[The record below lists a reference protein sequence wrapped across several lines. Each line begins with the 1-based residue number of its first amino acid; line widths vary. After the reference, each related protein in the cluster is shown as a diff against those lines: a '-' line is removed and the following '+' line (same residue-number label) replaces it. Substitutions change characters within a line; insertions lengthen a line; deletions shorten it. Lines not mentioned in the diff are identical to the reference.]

1 MAVTGDAQNSAS
13 GNASGN
19 ASAASSTSGSS
30 NDANNIAAGSATNRA
45 KRSLSAVLVQARPVW
60 LAVLAVIFTSMMLR
74 PAATTVGP
82 ALAQLQEQ
90 LHLSSTVAG
99 LLTAL
104 PGFAFTVFG
113 VLANRLVPRLGLITT
128 LILAAFLTFMGMMAR
143 VLTGSSWVFL
153 VLTVL
158 ALAGMAIGNVVLPA
172 FVKVGF
178 PKSAAT
184 MSTVYTVF
192 LAFNSG
198 VPPLIATVLS
208 GWGESWL
215 GDGNGWRMSLGLWA
229 FVPLIAVVLWL
240 PLLIKNPRVNRT
252 AAFQKKPSIPMH
264 KLLRSPLAVCLMLFF
279 GLQSMNGYVLSGWL
293 PTMYEAGGVSA
304 EIGAIGA
311 GIYMFGGAP
320 GGLLMPRLLAKG
332 KGVHWWIVSFGV
344 AMIVGYLGMCLC
356 PQVLPLLW
364 AILLSYS
371 GFCFPT
377 ALALIILRTRKPEVT
392 AAVSGFVQP
401 IGYLLAG
408 IGPLLVGVAIQAV
421 GSWLP
426 INIVFALLAVVLT
439 GFGIVSCRERMVD
452 DEISLPSTNKKAKNA

>member
-1 MAVTGDAQNSAS
+1 MTANEDAQVDVRQDDAQQTNARQTGAQQDNLQKTGAQAETHRPKRPISSAFM
-13 GNASGN
+13 
-19 ASAASSTSGSS
+19 
-30 NDANNIAAGSATNRA
+30 
-45 KRSLSAVLVQARPVW
+45 QARPVW
-60 LAVLAVIFTSMMLR
+60 LAVIAVVFTSMMLR

-113 VLANRLVPRLGLITT
+113 VLANRIVPRIGLIST

-143 VLTGSSWVFL
+143 VLTGSAWVFL
-153 VLTVL
+153 GLTVL

-178 PKSAAT
+178 PKSAAA

-198 VPPLIATVLS
+198 LPPLLATVFS

-215 GDGNGWRMSLGLWA
+215 GEGNGWRTSLGLWA
-229 FVPLIAVVLWL
+229 LVPLIAVLLWL
-240 PLLIKNPRVNRT
+240 PLARKNPKVNRT
-252 AAFQKKPSIPMH
+252 PAFQKKPSIPMRV
-264 KLLRSPLAVCLMLFF
+264 LLRSPLAVCLMLFF

-332 KGVHWWIVSFGV
+332 KGTRWWIVSFGI
-344 AMIVGYLGMCLC
+344 AMIIGYLGMCLC

-364 AILLSYS
+364 AVLLSYS

-401 IGYLLAG
+401 IGYFLAG
-408 IGPLLVGVAIQAV
+408 LGPLLVGVAIQAI
-421 GSWLP
+421 GSWVA
-426 INIVFALLAVVLT
+426 INVVFAVLAVVLT
-439 GFGIVSCRERMVD
+439 GFGIVSCRDRMID
-452 DEISLPSTNKKAKNA
+452 DEISLPRANKEVKNA